1 MHNLRKNEKNNIR
14 GENMIIAQKIAL
26 AFTILGAIV
35 WGLIG
40 IFDFNLVEF
49 LFQEGSFLTRAI
61 YIIVCLCGLFNIG
74 LFFIKCRDCNM
85 EDF

>member
-1 MHNLRKNEKNNIR
+1 MHNLLKMEKNITR
-14 GENMIIAQKIAL
+14 GEIMIIAQKIAL
-26 AFTILGAIV
+26 AFTIVGAIV

-49 LFQEGSFLTRAI
+49 LFNEGTFLTRAI

-74 LFFIKCRDCNM
+74 LFFMKCRDCNM
-85 EDF
+85 DDF

>member
-1 MHNLRKNEKNNIR
+1 MHNFIKIDKNNIR
-14 GENMIIAQKIAL
+14 GENMILAQKIAL

-74 LFFIKCRDCNM
+74 LFFIDCRDNM